1 MKAALTVHE
10 AAELT
15 PWGADV
21 IRRAV
26 RATATHDKDG
36 NPIFPPPLKAKRGP
50 RGQFVILRDSLDA
63 WLDSLPDA

>member
-1 MKAALTVHE
+1 MKAALTAQE

-15 PWGADV
+15 PWTVHV

-26 RATATHDKDG
+26 NATDPNT
-36 NPIFPPPLKAKRGP
+36 FPPPLKAKRGP
-50 RGQFVILRDSLDA
+50 RGQHVILRRDLDA